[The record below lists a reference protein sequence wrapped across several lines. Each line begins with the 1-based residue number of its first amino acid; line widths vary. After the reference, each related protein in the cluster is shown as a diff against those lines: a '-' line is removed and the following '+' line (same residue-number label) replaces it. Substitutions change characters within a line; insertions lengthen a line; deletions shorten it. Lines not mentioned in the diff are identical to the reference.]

1 VVIAHAGMNA
11 RTVMLWTA
19 EEQKFFSE
27 YAPTSIAAKGAAS
40 PPYASAAAKRWRWWW
55 SESIEGSLCPP
66 FLGLPVIR

>member
-27 YAPTSIAAKGAAS
+27 MAPTAISANGAAS
-40 PPYASAAAKRWRWWW
+40 LLCASAAAKRWR
-55 SESIEGSLCPP
+55 
-66 FLGLPVIR
+66 